1 MATSLAHA
9 LNPDGTLR
17 TGITGSFDAHDFT
30 MSTAPDGR
38 PVFHSASVAGAGDQF
53 WQDGFALA
61 GTNGRVNAI
70 VASGSTVYIGG
81 TFTAVGNTAA
91 RNIAK
96 WDGTSWSALG
106 GGTNGGTGV
115 GVNALALAA
124 NGDLY
129 VGGSFTFVGSLAA
142 NRIAKWSGNAWS
154 ALGAGVN
161 STVFALALDGA
172 DLYVGGSFTQ
182 AGGNPANRIARW
194 SGSSWSALGVGTNDN
209 VNALAV
215 NPMGV
220 YVGGRFSQAGG
231 VAAGGVA
238 LWAGSTWLALGTG
251 VNGEVKAVAV
261 AGFAVYVG
269 GGFTQAGGVEAKQ
282 VAKWENGAWLPLG
295 GGIDGGGVF
304 ALAVQGT
311 EVYAGGTFSQAGGAP
326 VRRIAKWNGGAWST
340 VGSGIDEDKG
350 GGDVFALAKNGP
362 DLYAGGNFPAAGGVT
377 AFSVAKWNGSVWS
390 AVSPGNGGTIRAVA
404 VSGTQVYVGGSFD
417 RIGNIFTGCVA
428 KWDGT
433 TWSSVGGGLAMHPG
447 FTGGVY
453 HLAVSGATVYAGG
466 SFQSPTAS
474 GSGLS
479 NRVARWN
486 GSTWSDLGDVSHI
499 NAMAAGPGGLYISG
513 GIPVSSGVVAGGV
526 FRWNGASWSSV
537 GCLQGA
543 GSAMVFIGPDLY
555 VAGAGGPCLPAC
567 LVAKWDGSVWSA
579 LGAGS
584 GSVLAMAASGSDLYV
599 GGSFTSIAGVPANRV
614 AKWNGS
620 TWSALGGGANQTVRA
635 IATHGA
641 NVYIGGSFTSVAA
654 SPVYD
659 AVYVAKWNGSTWSSL
674 GSGLNGSVEALA
686 VGRDGEVCAG
696 GNFTTVGGGSIFS
709 PRETNKVSAFFG
721 IYNEPQ
727 GPLATASPR
736 RAVLGLYPNP
746 AQASATL
753 SLPAVAYSRQVQV
766 IDGLGRV
773 IRSVTLPA
781 AASSLRLDLRE
792 LAAGI
797 YTVRCDKATAQLV
810 VE

>member
-1 MATSLAHA
+1 
-9 LNPDGTLR
+9 
-17 TGITGSFDAHDFT
+17 

-38 PVFHSASVAGAGDQF
+38 PIFHTASAAGAGDQF

-70 VASGSTVYIGG
+70 VASGNTVYIGG
-81 TFTAVGNTAA
+81 IFTAVGNTAA

-96 WDGTSWSALG
+96 WDGTSWSALA
-106 GGTNGGTGV
+106 GGTNRGTGI

-129 VGGSFTFVGSLAA
+129 VGGTFTLVGNLAA
-142 NRIAKWSGNAWS
+142 NRIAKWNGTAWS
-154 ALGAGVN
+154 SLGAGVN
-161 STVFALALDGA
+161 NTVLALALDGT

-182 AGGNPANRIARW
+182 AGGSPANRIAKW
-194 SGSSWSALGVGTNDN
+194 SGSSWSALGAGVNDN

-231 VAAGGVA
+231 IAAGGVA
-238 LWAGSTWLALGTG
+238 LWAGTWQGLGTG
-251 VNGEVKAVAV
+251 VNGEVKALAV
-261 AGFAVYVG
+261 AGFAVYAG
-269 GGFTQAGGVEAKQ
+269 GGFSQAGGVDAKQ
-282 VAKWENGAWLPLG
+282 IAKWENGAWLPLG
-295 GGIDGGGVF
+295 VGIDGGGVL

-311 EVYAGGTFSQAGGAP
+311 DVYAGGTFSHAGGAP
-326 VRRIAKWNGGAWST
+326 VRRVAKWNGSAWSS
-340 VGSGIDEDKG
+340 VGSGVDEDKG
-350 GGDVFALAKNGP
+350 GGDVFALARNGL
-362 DLYAGGNFPAAGGVT
+362 DLYAGGNFPAAGGIT
-377 AFSVAKWNGSVWS
+377 AFFIAKWNGSVWS
-390 AVSPGNGGTIRAVA
+390 AISPGNGGTIRAVA
-404 VSGTQVYVGGSFD
+404 VSGTQVYVGGTFD

-433 TWSSVGGGLAMHPG
+433 AWSALGGGLALYPG

-466 SFQSPTAS
+466 SFQSQTTGPAPT
-474 GSGLS
+474 

-486 GSTWSDLGDVSHI
+486 GSTWVDLGDIVSI
-499 NAMAAGPGGLYISG
+499 NAMAAGPSGLYISG
-513 GIPVSSGVVAGGV
+513 SIPVSPTISVGGV
-526 FRWNGASWSSV
+526 FRWNGASWISI
-537 GCLQGA
+537 GCLEGA

-555 VAGAGGPCLPAC
+555 VAGAAGPCLPAC
-567 LVAKWDGSVWSA
+567 PVAKWDGSVWSA
-579 LGAGS
+579 LGVGS
-584 GSVLAMAASGSDLYV
+584 GRVLAMAASGSDLYV
-599 GGSFTSIAGVPANRV
+599 GGDFSLIAGVPANRV

-620 TWSALGGGANQTVRA
+620 TWSALGAGANQTVRA

-654 SPVYD
+654 PPVYE
-659 AVYVAKWNGSTWSSL
+659 AIYIAKWDGANWSSL

-696 GNFTTVGGGSIFS
+696 GNFTTVGGGSIFGAS
-709 PRETNKVSAFFG
+709 ETNKVSAFFG
-721 IYNEPQ
+721 IYREPQ
-727 GPLATASPR
+727 GPLATVLSR
-736 RAVLGLYPNP
+736 RAVLGVHPNP
-746 AQASATL
+746 AQTSATL
-753 SLPAVAYSRQVQV
+753 SLPAVAHSRLVQV
-766 IDGLGRV
+766 LDGLGRV
-773 IRSVTLPA
+773 IQSATLPA
-781 AASSLRLDLRE
+781 AASSLKLDLRE

-797 YTVRCDKATAQLV
+797 YTVRCGKATAQLV